1 MKFETTYKPIRIF
14 NLVSV
19 LNIIL
24 LCFSFLLSYSYTLN
38 SNNDYFL
45 QNKLAVKSKQTT
57 TDNSTITLTEHDLIF
72 IGSEEI
78 SLPDLSER
86 LKMESKKHNT
96 TMNLIAEKATRV
108 DFIQEVIDISKSSGI
123 ENLTIHTEMVKLNAA
138 Q

>member
-1 MKFETTYKPIRIF
+1 
-14 NLVSV
+14 
-19 LNIIL
+19 
-24 LCFSFLLSYSYTLN
+24 
-38 SNNDYFL
+38 
-45 QNKLAVKSKQTT
+45 VKSKQTT